1 MPRVTDNEVKAVV
14 DTQRD
19 TVPFINSAN
28 LIVDEELASK
38 GMTANR
44 LKQIELYLA
53 AHLVVLTEEKGGVIK
68 KSTGEAFEA
77 YAGKFTTGFNMTRYG
92 QHAIGL
98 DTSGTLA
105 TLASTNLSAEFR
117 VV

>member
-1 MPRVTDNEVKAVV
+1 MPRVTDNEVQAII
-14 DTQRD
+14 DTERD

-38 GMTANR
+38 GMSANR
-44 LKQIELYLA
+44 LTQIELYLA
-53 AHLVVLTEEKGGVIK
+53 AHMVALTEEKGGVIK

-77 YAGKFTTGFNMTRYG
+77 YGGEFTTGFNMTRYG
-92 QHAIGL
+92 QHAIVL

-105 TLASTNLSAEFR
+105 TLASTKLNAEFR